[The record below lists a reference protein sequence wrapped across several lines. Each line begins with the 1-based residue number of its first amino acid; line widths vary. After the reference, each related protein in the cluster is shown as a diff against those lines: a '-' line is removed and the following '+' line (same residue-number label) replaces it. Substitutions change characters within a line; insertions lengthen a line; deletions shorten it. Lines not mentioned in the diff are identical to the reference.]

1 MIHSNSGT
9 TAMVCAMPGDEAFAE
24 RVRAHLGSESLALEW
39 RHFPDGE
46 SYLRFRDDPKGHDV
60 AIVCTLTGPDRKAL
74 PLWFA
79 ARTARELGAAAVGL
93 VAPYLAYM
101 RQDRRFL
108 AGEAITSVHFAA
120 LLCQAFD
127 WLVTVDPH
135 LHRRASLSEIYPMR
149 NAVVSAAPALAD
161 WIALN
166 VSKPLVIGPDEESE
180 QWAAEVAAACSAPH
194 IVLRKTRLGDR
205 NVEITAPPLEHWKD
219 RTPVLLDDI
228 ISSAGTMALAAEK
241 IQEAGLGAPVC
252 IGVHGVFS
260 PDALGTLRR
269 AGVRRI
275 VTTNSIEHPTNAI
288 DVSALVARAIES
300 IRMTEANAPRR
311 R

>member
-1 MIHSNSGT
+1 LS
-9 TAMVCAMPGDEAFAE
+9 
-24 RVRAHLGSESLALEW
+24 
-39 RHFPDGE
+39 
-46 SYLRFRDDPKGHDV
+46 
-60 AIVCTLTGPDRKAL
+60 
-74 PLWFA
+74 LWFA

-93 VAPYLAYM
+93 IAHYLAYM
-101 RQDRRFL
+101 RQERRFR

-120 LLCQAFD
+120 LLYQAFD

-149 NAVVSAAPALAD
+149 NAVVSAAPALAE
-161 WIALN
+161 WIRLN
-166 VSKPLVIGPDEESE
+166 VSKPLVVGPDEESE
-180 QWAAEVAAACSAPH
+180 QWAVEVAAGCNAPH
-194 IVLRKTRLGDR
+194 VVLRKTRLGDR
-205 NVEITAPPLEHWKD
+205 SVEITAPPLEHWKD

-228 ISSAGTMALAAEK
+228 ISSAGTMALAAK
-241 IQEAGLGAPVC
+241 QIQEAGLGVPVWV
-252 IGVHGVFS
+252 GVHGVFS
-260 PDALGTLRR
+260 ADALGTLRS

-300 IRMTEANAPRR
+300 VRMVGGNAPRR